1 MLFGLLAAAAVALS
15 GCGRQ
20 PDKAPTSAAPT
31 PVPVAA
37 QETLARQLAAARV
50 DAAKTCLRDHAPDR
64 ALVLLVAALA
74 TEPGFSEAS
83 ELVRQILAE
92 TQWHVPVLEFKHEL
106 PVAQVAFSPPSSLW
120 VGLAEEKADGVNT
133 AVGWD
138 TAGLK
143 INSVLFPASGMAT
156 RSMVLGTKD
165 HSLVVRRGS
174 GVGEVELLC
183 QAKTLRPVGELD
195 APPAGLTSQ
204 AVTVTSDSGLLLA
217 RPGRAAAADPQW
229 VWQIRD
235 AATGEIVRSSEPLGE
250 AEAGP
255 VAAHLDARR
264 LRVLRTDG
272 SLWELPVSPV
282 EAAASY
288 PAATPISL
296 LQARFSADGEKAL
309 VLLDRGPGSAPVRQ
323 QGEFKRVAK
332 GDEMVAEWVADSVA
346 PEPGWWEGVPWS
358 RQPSWWDSLLR
369 DHGDPADLPAIR
381 VSGQEVVFCRPP
393 RAPVWASEP
402 LTAVTITSDA
412 VVTGTAL
419 GVVRVHQ
426 LLPLPTAAGAA
437 DGPVDV
443 AALADLSAALTGMR
457 FDETS
462 REFVRLTDVE
472 RRGKIDQL
480 DPALALTAVPGLDL
494 GPTLKAA
501 RESRLQSAPAAAL
514 LPLWDRLARADRS
527 GQSWPRW
534 LALGQALGDTR
545 WHQDL
550 TEAVARRA
558 ATGTMTVRADD
569 PSPWLAQERVREA
582 FAKRDEAALKAEL
595 EASGGKGPAL
605 ATALALAIDGDSP
618 AWLDLC
624 LKAATDLPPL
634 LRALAESR
642 LAWLQNRLADAVS
655 KWPDEFPSYGKTRL
669 LEDWDGWEQADFATR
684 YEAHLKDL
692 KGELATYEMPPN
704 ATPVE
709 RAALAARL
717 LDPATRGIIGRRR
730 LADNC
735 LKAALA
741 MADDP
746 ESSAVTFEL
755 ASKARALGAT
765 PEPCLRTEALALTRL
780 KDYAQA
786 HPRWITLLTE
796 HPVAT
801 HLSSDYAEAAYTA
814 FENGDP
820 NQAVE
825 ILGTGISRFPDDA
838 GFALRAGWIAL
849 LTANYTRSY
858 QFLLAGLRIGYPE
871 DKEENAFLMLT
882 VAANLAGFP
891 DEAATHYFNL
901 VEMAPAWEKPETV
914 DALEWPD
921 ELKWALREL
930 MPLP

>member
-1 MLFGLLAAAAVALS
+1 MPAPAVS
-15 GCGRQ
+15 
-20 PDKAPTSAAPT
+20 
-31 PVPVAA
+31 VA
-37 QETLARQLAAARV
+37 QEPLARQLAGARV
-50 DAAKTCLRDHAPDR
+50 DAAKTCLREHTPDR
-64 ALVLLVAALA
+64 ALALLVAALA
-74 TEPGFSEAS
+74 TDPGFSEAS

-92 TQWHVPVLEFKHEL
+92 TQWNVPVLEFKHEL
-106 PVAQVAFSPPSSLW
+106 SVAQVAFSPPSSLW
-120 VGLAEEKADGVNT
+120 VGLAEESADGVNT
-133 AVGWD
+133 AVMWD
-138 TAGLK
+138 TTGLK
-143 INSVLFPASGMAT
+143 IDSVLFPASGTVM
-156 RSMVLGTKD
+156 RSMLLGNKD
-165 HSLVVRRGS
+165 HALVVQRGS
-174 GVGEVELLC
+174 RAGEVELLC
-183 QAKTLRPVGELD
+183 QATTLRPVGELD
-195 APPAGLTSQ
+195 APPVGLTSQ
-204 AVTVTSDSGLLLA
+204 AVTVTSESGLLLA
-217 RPGRAAAADPQW
+217 RPGRASATEPQW

-235 AATGEIVRSSEPLGE
+235 AATGEIVRSSEPLEE
-250 AEAGP
+250 ALLRP
-255 VAAHLDARR
+255 VAAHLDAKR

-282 EAAASY
+282 EAAVSY
-288 PAATPISL
+288 PAATPVSV
-296 LQARFSADGEKAL
+296 LQARFSADGDQ
-309 VLLDRGPGSAPVRQ
+309 VLLLLGRGPGSAPVRQ

-332 GDEMVAEWVADSVA
+332 GDELVAEWVADSVA
-346 PEPGWWEGVPWS
+346 PDPGWWEGVPWS
-358 RQPSWWDSLLR
+358 RQASWWDSLLG
-369 DHGDPADLPAIR
+369 DHGNPADPPAIR
-381 VSGQEVVFCRPP
+381 VAGQEVVFCRPP
-393 RAPVWASEP
+393 RAPVWEPEP
-402 LTAVTITSDA
+402 LTAVTIAHNT

-426 LLPLPTAAGAA
+426 LLPVPNAVAGAA
-437 DGPVDV
+437 EGPVDT
-443 AALADLSAALTGMR
+443 AALVGVSAALTGMR

-472 RRGKIDQL
+472 RRGMLDKL
-480 DPALALTAVPGLDL
+480 DPAGGITVVPGLDL

-501 RESRLQSAPAAAL
+501 RESRLQPAPAAAL

-527 GQSWPRW
+527 GKSWPRW

-550 TEAVARRA
+550 TEAVARRENP
-558 ATGTMTVRADD
+558 GTVAVRADD
-569 PSPWLAQERVREA
+569 SSPWLAQERVREA
-582 FAKRDEAALKAEL
+582 FGKRDEAALKAEL
-595 EASGGKGPAL
+595 EVSGGKGPAL
-605 ATALALAIDGDSP
+605 ATALALALDGDSP

-634 LRALAESR
+634 LRALGESR

-655 KWPDEFPSYGKTRL
+655 KWPDEFPSYEKTRL
-669 LEDWDGWEQADFATR
+669 LEDWDGWEQADFAAR

-692 KGELATYEMPPN
+692 KGELATYEMPPQ

-741 MADDP
+741 LADDP
-746 ESSAVTFEL
+746 ESASVTFEL

-786 HPRWITLLTE
+786 HPRWIALLTE

-825 ILGTGISRFPDDA
+825 ILGTGISRFPNDA

-849 LTANYTRSY
+849 LTGNYTRSY
-858 QFLLAGLRIGYPE
+858 QFLLAGLRIGYPD
-871 DKEENAFLMLT
+871 DKKENATLMLT